1 MTTFSQ
7 LVDKMV
13 AELKRPDLQ
22 VEIASYLNQ
31 TIREMHI
38 EPTRNNTVL
47 YPSNRKEDQI
57 TTTVESGQ
65 TWNVP
70 KASTFQGPLVA
81 RYENVFDS
89 ECQPVWPK
97 EVKPGPIMSKI
108 QEYFYRAGSYYV
120 FNCFGG
126 VGSLIT
132 LMWYEY
138 PPVLNYYASALRPG
152 SYDEVNGWTYLSSYN
167 DSDLHRQQAQDL
179 CTNWILLRWSVVV
192 EEGVRAK
199 VFKRLSDDVRARTSY
214 SMYMA
219 QRNGVYTGEM
229 AEFGG

>member
-1 MTTFSQ
+1 
-7 LVDKMV
+7 
-13 AELKRPDLQ
+13 
-22 VEIASYLNQ
+22 
-31 TIREMHI
+31 
-38 EPTRNNTVL
+38 
-47 YPSNRKEDQI
+47 
-57 TTTVESGQ
+57 
-65 TWNVP
+65 
-70 KASTFQGPLVA
+70 
-81 RYENVFDS
+81 
-89 ECQPVWPK
+89 
-97 EVKPGPIMSKI
+97 
-108 QEYFYRAGSYYV
+108 
-120 FNCFGG
+120 
-126 VGSLIT
+126 
-132 LMWYEY
+132 MWYEY